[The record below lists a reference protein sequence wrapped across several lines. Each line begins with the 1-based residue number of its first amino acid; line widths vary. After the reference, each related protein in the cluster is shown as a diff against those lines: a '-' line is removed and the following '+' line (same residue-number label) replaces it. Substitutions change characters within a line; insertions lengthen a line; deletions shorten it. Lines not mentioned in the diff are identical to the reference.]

1 MDNSLENL
9 EEVVEELELLTEG
22 MLSQLAEA
30 DFVML
35 EAFVDQREPLMAAL
49 AEAKAAQA
57 LQPSLEQRAAQV
69 VAQDPLFLARMQ
81 ELKQEAAEWLQK
93 RGAAKAQRS
102 AYEQAYTPDSILLDR
117 KK

>member
-1 MDNSLENL
+1 MANSPEAL
-9 EEVVEELELLTEG
+9 EEIVAQLEELTQG
-22 MLSQLAEA
+22 MLGQLAEA
-30 DFVML
+30 DFIML

-49 AEAKAAQA
+49 AEAKAAEA
-57 LQPSLEQRAAQV
+57 LPSALEQRAAQV

-81 ELKQEAAEWLQK
+81 ALKREAADWLQK